1 MRRRGRVGLVAHEG
15 VGKCWTVEEV
25 IEGSWMEVGLDQGV
39 GWDSLSS
46 GRRGD
51 RTSGLC
57 QQSGTMCMAWDIGEA
72 EGI

>member
-1 MRRRGRVGLVAHEG
+1 
-15 VGKCWTVEEV
+15 
-25 IEGSWMEVGLDQGV
+25 MEVGLDQGV

-57 QQSGTMCMAWDIGEA
+57 QQSGTMCMAWDIDEA
-72 EGI
+72 EGIWVREIEGGWEGWGAWRR